1 MKLNIIKHICK
12 VIICLKKIKI
22 NANNFQNEI
31 IFLILIKYES
41 KNYGREHLIKIT
53 DLKTSFLF
61 YLFPKSVFINSFKY
75 SFLK

>member
-41 KNYGREHLIKIT
+41 KNYGR
-53 DLKTSFLF
+53 
-61 YLFPKSVFINSFKY
+61 
-75 SFLK
+75 